1 MNRRQLAFLILV
13 NALVSLVIAL
23 AVVWVVERRR
33 PAPEELLVQ
42 ASQQM
47 QPLIAVTPLPGAVD
61 RLPTPVTETSGT
73 NGNSNSIVN
82 QSPGKPTPEGTIY
95 IVQAGDI
102 LSSIAAKYNV
112 TLEAIMETN
121 NLTNPDRIFSG
132 QQLLIPGGVP
142 SESIGESGEVGS
154 EQTQSVQQA
163 QEGVQI
169 AGIDNV
175 GLLESESVLI
185 VNESNTPFN
194 LQGWT
199 LASEG
204 SPVYQFGNLP
214 IFPGGSVRVHSQSGT
229 NSSID
234 LYWGQTASIWSF
246 KTTVRLVNA
255 EGKSVHSYLVP

>member
-1 MNRRQLAFLILV
+1 MNRRQLAFLVLV
-13 NALVSLVIAL
+13 NAVVSLVIAL
-23 AVVWVVERRR
+23 AVVWAVERRR

-42 ASQQM
+42 VSQQM
-47 QPLIAVTPLPGAVD
+47 QPLIATTPLPGAVD
-61 RLPTPVTETSGT
+61 RLPTPVTEA
-73 NGNSNSIVN
+73 NDPNSNINSIVN
-82 QSPGKPTPEGTIY
+82 QPLSQPTAEGTTY

-112 TLEAIMETN
+112 TLDAIMEAN
-121 NLTNPDRIFSG
+121 NLSNPDRIFSG
-132 QQLLIPGGVP
+132 QQLVIPGGIP
-142 SESIGESGEVGS
+142 SDSIESSGEAGS
-154 EQTQSVQQA
+154 GQSQSSQQV

-169 AGIDNV
+169 AAIDNV
-175 GLLESESVLI
+175 GVLESESVLI

-214 IFPGGSVRVHSQSGT
+214 IFPGGSVRVHSQPGT

-234 LYWGQTASIWSF
+234 LYWGQTASIWSP
-246 KTTVRLVNA
+246 KTIVRLVNA
-255 EGKSVHSYLVP
+255 EGNLVHSYLVP